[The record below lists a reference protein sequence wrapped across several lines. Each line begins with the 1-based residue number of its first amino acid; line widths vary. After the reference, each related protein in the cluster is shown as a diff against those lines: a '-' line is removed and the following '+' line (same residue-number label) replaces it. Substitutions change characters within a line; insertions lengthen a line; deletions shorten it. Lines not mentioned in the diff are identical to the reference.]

1 MKTIIGSAVVIL
13 VLVVLLCFAIGYMIK
28 QKKKGHCATCPYY
41 ENCEKRKK
49 EGD

>member
-1 MKTIIGSAVVIL
+1 MNTFIGSAIVIL
-13 VLVVLLCFAIGYMIK
+13 ILITLLAFAVGYMIK

-49 EGD
+49 EEH